1 MSPEERQRMIAWSVA
16 MSCAI
21 KTGGDPVVGY
31 KKLMER
37 FEKKTKE
44 QNESNETF

>member
-1 MSPEERQRMIAWSVA
+1 MSPEERQKIIAWSVA
-16 MSCAI
+16 TSCAI
-21 KTGGDPVVGY
+21 KTGEDPVVDY
-31 KKLMER
+31 KRLMER